1 MQMNCF
7 KIMLQ
12 GSENQLPYTLI
23 INFSCLRNKQK
34 TTPQEVTIMIGLLK
48 SLFIITEV
56 LLMPIMMAIED
67 PELGKAMFQQL
78 VLDQIVNLFT

>member
-1 MQMNCF
+1 
-7 KIMLQ
+7 
-12 GSENQLPYTLI
+12 
-23 INFSCLRNKQK
+23 
-34 TTPQEVTIMIGLLK
+34 MIGLLK